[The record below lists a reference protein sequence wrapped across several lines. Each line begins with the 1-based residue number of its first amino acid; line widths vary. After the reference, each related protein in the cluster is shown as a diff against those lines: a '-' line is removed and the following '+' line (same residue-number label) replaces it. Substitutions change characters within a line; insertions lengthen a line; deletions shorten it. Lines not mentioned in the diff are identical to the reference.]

1 MTDTQSQA
9 TETTSADRR
18 AVVVPVDG
26 NREVDCRA
34 RDQLSGERAGAATAG
49 KEHDLQPTRLA
60 LVAIVCGGHTQIMP
74 CGNLS
79 RANA

>member
-1 MTDTQSQA
+1 M
-9 TETTSADRR
+9 
-18 AVVVPVDG
+18 
-26 NREVDCRA
+26 
-34 RDQLSGERAGAATAG
+34 SGERAGAATAG